1 MEYKVLVT
9 LLVPEIEENYE
20 IYLPVNKYIGDICY
34 KLSKI
39 INDLSK
45 VYPEKRNGILFNA
58 LTGTPYEANVLLR
71 NTDIK
76 NGTELIYI

>member
-9 LLVPEIEENYE
+9 LIVPEIEERYE
-20 IYLPVNKYIGDICY
+20 IYLPINKYIGDICL

-39 INDLSK
+39 VNDLSK
-45 VYPEKRNGILFNA
+45 VYPIKNNGIIFNA
-58 LTGTPYEANVLLR
+58 NTGVLYDSKTLLR

-76 NGTELIYI
+76 NGTELIFI

>member
-1 MEYKVLVT
+1 MEYKVLIK
-9 LLVPEIEENYE
+9 LLVPEIEEKYE

-39 INDLSK
+39 IGDLSK
-45 VYPEKRNGILFNA
+45 VFPEKKNGILFNA
-58 LTGTPYEANVLLR
+58 ITGMPYDANVLLR

>member
-9 LLVPEIEENYE
+9 LLVPEIEEKYE
-20 IYLPVNKYIGDICY
+20 IYLPINKYVGDICY

-45 VYPEKRNGILFNA
+45 VYPIKNNGILFNA
-58 LTGTPYEANVLLR
+58 DTGVSYDPRTLLR